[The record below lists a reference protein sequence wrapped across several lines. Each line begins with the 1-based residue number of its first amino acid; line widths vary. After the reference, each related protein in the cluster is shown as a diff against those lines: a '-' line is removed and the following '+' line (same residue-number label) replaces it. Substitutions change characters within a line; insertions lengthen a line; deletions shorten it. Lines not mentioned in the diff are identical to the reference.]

1 MLRVR
6 KNIKKPKKKK
16 KVRKA
21 CREWGGAYIN
31 IIIIITKNIFSVAG
45 PASRYLPVMMQSI
58 P

>member
-6 KNIKKPKKKK
+6 KNTKKPKKK